1 MDIAD
6 QGHVQTTFYFFMN
19 SQIATN
25 IRTFRWQP
33 TVAGQPTN
41 TTKIDDALIAA
52 GVAIGYGGLLANSA
66 TLQGVRYIPQPNPLG
81 LAPIYSA
88 ALVQAGIGGAVALPK
103 QATALMRFKTL
114 KLGGSGENRCY
125 VPFPPAAA
133 NETTG
138 EPTAGFIA
146 MLNNQAIL
154 LAQPIDCL
162 STTGGTGQ
170 LIPTL
175 NRRPTSTFP
184 LTVLQAGTAGHAW
197 ATQKRRGDYGRT
209 NRSPFA

>member
-6 QGHVQTTFYFFMN
+6 QGHVQCVFYFFMN
-19 SQIATN
+19 NQIATN
-25 IRTFRWQP
+25 TRTFRWNP
-33 TVAGQPTN
+33 TVSGQPTN
-41 TTKIDDALIAA
+41 TTKIDDALLAA
-52 GVAIGYGGLLANSA
+52 GISAQYAVLIANSA
-66 TLQGVRYIPQPNPLG
+66 TLQGVRYSPQPNPLG
-81 LAPIYSA
+81 LAPVYSS
-88 ALVQAGIGGAVALPK
+88 ALNQAGTGGATALPK

-114 KLGGSGENRCY
+114 KLGAAGENRCY
-125 VPFPPAAA
+125 VPFPPTAG

-138 EPTAGFIA
+138 EPTAGYIGL
-146 MLNNQAIL
+146 LNNQAL
-154 LAQPIDCL
+154 TFAANIDCL

-175 NRRPTSTFP
+175 NRRPASTFP
-184 LTVLQAGTAGHAW
+184 LTTISAGLAGHAW